1 MRLIFLSVVVGLA
14 LAAAGCGPQTQAPPS
29 SPVLRMALEK
39 GVNADD
45 AIESLKLRANKLNMK
60 QVGDLPLSDQ
70 VKAMTNKEQ
79 RLVRVFLFCDPAT
92 AQKISDANIEFAAY
106 LPCRISIAQDKDGK
120 IWLVMLNLQPLI
132 DQIPK
137 DSELRKEAVKVNE
150 SLIDIMK
157 AGASG
162 AL

>member
-1 MRLIFLSVVVGLA
+1 MRLMFLSALVGIA
-14 LAAAGCGPQTQAPPS
+14 LAVAGCGPQGQPPA
-29 SPVLRMALEK
+29 SPVMRIEVEK
-39 GVNADD
+39 GVSAAD

-70 VKAMTNKEQ
+70 VKAMTNKDQ
-79 RLVRVFLFCDPAT
+79 RLVRVFLFCDPET

-106 LPCRISIAQDKDGK
+106 LPCRISIAEDKDGK
-120 IWLVMLNLQPLI
+120 LWLVMLNLQPLI
-132 DQIPK
+132 DQIAK
-137 DSELRKEAVKVNE
+137 DSPLRKEAEKVNE

-157 AGASG
+157 SGASG

>member
-1 MRLIFLSVVVGLA
+1 MRTLFLSVVAA
-14 LAAAGCGPQTQAPPS
+14 LAMATAGCGPQSPPA
-29 SPVLRMALEK
+29 SPVMRMALEK
-39 GVNADD
+39 GVSPSD

-92 AQKISDANIEFAAY
+92 AQRISDANVDFAAY
-106 LPCRISIAQDKDGK
+106 LPCRISIAQDKDDK
-120 IWLVMLNLQPLI
+120 IWLVMLNLAPLI
-132 DQIPK
+132 EQIPK
-137 DSELRKEAVKVNE
+137 DSELRKEAEKVNE